1 MKDTALIVCGALA
14 REVLAL
20 NEKHA
25 WEADVFGL
33 PVLLHNTPYKIP
45 PAVEGRIQQLQG
57 KYRQLIVVYG
67 DCGTSGTLDKVLDE
81 YGVQRVSGPH
91 CYEMFADG
99 SFEQIMN
106 DQPGTFFLT
115 DYLVGSFDHLVMEK
129 LGIARNPQLR
139 DEYFGNYSQVV
150 YLSQREDHAL
160 EEKALWAADQIGL
173 PLQIK
178 HTGYGLLEKRLIA
191 LIDNK

>member
-1 MKDTALIVCGALA
+1 MKNTALIVCGALA

-20 NEKHA
+20 NEKHG
-25 WEADVFGL
+25 WEADVFGV
-33 PVLLHNTPYKIP
+33 PVLLHNTPHKIP

-57 KYRQLIVVYG
+57 KYRQLIVGYG

-91 CYEMFADG
+91 CYEMYADG
-99 SFEQIMN
+99 SFDQIMN
-106 DQPGTFFLT
+106 EQPGTFFLT

-129 LGIARNPQLR
+129 LGISRNPQLR
-139 DEYFGNYSQVV
+139 DEYFGNYSRVV
-150 YLSQREDHAL
+150 YLSQREDHGL
-160 EEKALWAADQIGL
+160 EEKAIWAADQIGL

-191 LIDNK
+191 LIDNT